1 MDRKTK
7 LGYCGCTDELSIA
20 KIMLHHYE
28 EPIISG
34 TNGSGAIFFGGCNLK
49 CVYCQNGAISTAQ
62 TGEVYTREK
71 LISAILDLE
80 EKGAHNINLVTAT
93 HYIDQVAQ
101 ILEVVKPRLSIPVI
115 YNCGGYESVNS
126 LKKLDGLVEVY
137 LPDFKYADNDLAMK
151 YSFARNYRET
161 VISAIEEMLRQ
172 QPTVKI
178 ENGLIQRGVI
188 IRHLVL
194 PSHRQDSFSVLDI
207 IAEKFKSAKVSIMR
221 QYTPA
226 FNRSNY
232 KNLNRKLTS
241 FEYDSVVN
249 HAVELGLDG
258 FTQEKG
264 CENEKFTPNFM
275 KNLR

>member
-258 FTQEKG
+258 FIQEKG